1 MTIRE
6 VKNNDFSNEIK
17 VFDGLRDLW
26 GKKFFVLVNND
37 LNEIR
42 LVAKNAEFGSKKRA
56 LAARKLNHV
65 IPQKY
70 LEVIDLTKEVATFLE
85 REFPHFKHTEW
96 QIW

>member
-6 VKNNDFSNEIK
+6 VNNYDFGDNIK
-17 VFDGLRDLW
+17 IFTGLRDIW
-26 GKKFFVLVNND
+26 GKKFFILVNND

-42 LVAKNAEFGSKKRA
+42 LVAKNAEFGSRKPA
-56 LAARKLNHV
+56 LAARKLSHV
-65 IPQKY
+65 IPPKY

-85 REFPHFKHTEW
+85 KEFPHFKHTEW

>member
-6 VKNNDFSNEIK
+6 VNNSDFGDNIK
-17 VFDGLRDLW
+17 TFTGLRDLW
-26 GKKFFVLVNND
+26 GKKFFILVNDD

-42 LVAKNAEFGSKKRA
+42 LVAKNAEFGSRKRE
-56 LAARKLNHV
+56 LVARKLNHV

-85 REFPHFKHTEW
+85 RELPHFKHTE
-96 QIW
+96 

>member
-1 MTIRE
+1 MMIRE
-6 VKNNDFSNEIK
+6 VNNSDFGDNIK
-17 VFDGLRDLW
+17 TFTGLRDIW
-26 GKKFFVLVNND
+26 GKKFFILVNDD

-42 LVAKNAEFGSKKRA
+42 LVAKNAEFGSRKRA
-56 LAARKLNHV
+56 LAAQKLNHV

>member
-6 VKNNDFSNEIK
+6 VNNYDFGDNIK
-17 VFDGLRDLW
+17 AFTGLRDIW
-26 GKKFFVLVNND
+26 GKKFFILVNDD

-42 LVAKNAEFGSKKRA
+42 LVAKNAEFGSRKRA